1 MVDEKGDATPA
12 SSEVEEEVLQQ
23 TDAGDASPQE
33 GGEST
38 PQTQM
43 NTEEEGVT
51 SSQKE
56 AELQA
61 ELERLRKE
69 VEHARNMQSIAD
81 KKAKEE
87 RRMRLK
93 LEKELKRIQG
103 GEVGGEEES
112 TSFANDQE
120 VNKEVVIGKVAK
132 LLLGNPEY
140 QKVLDLDP
148 TLKEVLLTNPLA
160 LVEEAYDVEDA
171 VDQIK
176 EKIERRLTSLPKTP
190 STKESGAKRVEA
202 GVVQP
207 PESRLPDE
215 EIKRREAL
223 KKGDIEG
230 AILSRIKQV

>member
-12 SSEVEEEVLQQ
+12 PSENEEETPQAD
-23 TDAGDASPQE
+23 TGEATPQE

-38 PQTQM
+38 PQTP
-43 NTEEEGVT
+43 TEEDGAT
-51 SSQKE
+51 SSQKV

-87 RRMRLK
+87 RRARIR
-93 LEKELKRIQG
+93 LEKELKKIQR
-103 GEVGGEEES
+103 GEVSEEISGEEYS
-112 TSFANDQE
+112 SPGL
-120 VNKEVVIGKVAK
+120 NKDIVKGRVAE
-132 LLLGNPEY
+132 LLLRNQEY
-140 QKVLDLDP
+140 QKVLEKDP
-148 TLKEVLLTNPLA
+148 TLKDVLLTNPLA
-160 LVEEAYDVEDA
+160 LVEDAVDEEDV

-176 EKIERRLTSLPKTP
+176 EKIEKRLTDIEKSEPA
-190 STKESGAKRVEA
+190 TKKEA
-202 GVVQP
+202 GKEKVEVGAVQP
-207 PESRLPDE
+207 PENRLPDD

-230 AILSRIKQV
+230 AILARLKQR